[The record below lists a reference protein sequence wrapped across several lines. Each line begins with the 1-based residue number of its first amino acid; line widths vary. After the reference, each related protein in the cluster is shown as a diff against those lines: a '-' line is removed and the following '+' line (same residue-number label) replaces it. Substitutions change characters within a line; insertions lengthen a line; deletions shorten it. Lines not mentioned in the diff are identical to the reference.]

1 MTFKIHDKQ
10 TAEAV
15 EKSPEARFNY
25 FIFRVVKSEEIWTL
39 ADENGF
45 VISEVDG
52 ERSIPVWPHVE
63 FAQEWIKGD
72 WEKCQ
77 PLKIEMAAW
86 RNNWLPG
93 LAADDVVISV
103 FPKSDQDVV
112 VVDSEE
118 MLESMKDEYE
128 AQK

>member
-25 FIFRVVKSEEIWTL
+25 FIFRAVKSEEVWTL

-45 VISEVDG
+45 VVSEADG
-52 ERSIPVWPHVE
+52 ERSIPVWPHAE
-63 FAQEWIKGD
+63 FASEWIQGD
-72 WEKCQ
+72 WSACQ
-77 PLKIEMAAW
+77 PLKIEMGAW

-93 LAADDVVISV
+93 LAADGVVISV
-103 FPKSDQDVV
+103 FPKAGQEVV

-118 MLESMKDEYE
+118 LIASFKDEYD

>member
-10 TAEAV
+10 TADAV

-25 FIFRVVKSEEIWTL
+25 FIFRAVKSEEVWTL

-45 VISEVDG
+45 VISETEG
-52 ERSIPVWPHVE
+52 ERSIPVWPHAE
-63 FAQEWIKGD
+63 FASEWIQGD
-72 WEKCQ
+72 WAGCQ
-77 PLKIEMAAW
+77 PLRIEMAAW

-93 LAADDVVISV
+93 LAADGVVISV
-103 FPKSDQDVV
+103 FPKAGQDVV

-118 MLESMKDEYE
+118 LIASFKDEYD